1 VFTAFNFSILSNAK
15 IAQVTFVEKP
25 QMKIISFWKQN
36 HGYLF
41 HTWQS
46 YQGNRFE
53 SNSMKGGWWI
63 GLYERWVM
71 NRTLWK
77 EGDESDSMKGGW
89 WIGLYE
95 RRVMN
100 RTLWKEG
107 DESDS
112 MKGGWWIGLYKRRLM
127 NRTLWKEGDAKLCLQ
142 FLIASHHEDKLFI
155 KTS

>member
-1 VFTAFNFSILSNAK
+1 MFTSFNFSFLSNAK

-41 HTWQS
+41 HTWP
-46 YQGNRFE
+46 GKDIKGIVLNR
-53 SNSMKGGWWI
+53 S
-63 GLYERWVM
+63 
-71 NRTLWK
+71 LWK

-112 MKGGWWIGLYKRRLM
+112 MTGGWWIGP
-127 NRTLWKEGDAKLCLQ
+127 LWKEGDAKLCLQ
-142 FLIASHHEDKLFI
+142 FLKASHHEDKLFI